1 MTANGMP
8 PDGSADKTL
17 GEIVT
22 EVSEKASLLVREEIE
37 LAKAEVTDKLTKLTR
52 GAVIAVAA
60 GVFAVFGITM
70 FFHGLAWFL
79 DDVFNWEDNIWA
91 GFAVVTVLLFLLALL
106 AAFIAYRLFK
116 KGAPPTPDLA
126 IQEAKA
132 TRAELEAQKI
142 ERDQVKRSLEREHA
156 VRASDPNS
164 RRGGEG
170 VVPRSRSPEMIRASI
185 EETRHELAFSVNDL
199 RSKVAEVTNW
209 RGQLIRNRRTALIG
223 AAVAGFVIGGG
234 IAAGVSLITGRR

>member
-1 MTANGMP
+1 MP

-52 GAVIAVAA
+52 GAVIAAAA

-91 GFAVVTVLLFLLALL
+91 GFAVVTALLFLLALL

-142 ERDQVKRSLEREHA
+142 DRDQVKRSLER
-156 VRASDPNS
+156 
-164 RRGGEG
+164 GE
-170 VVPRSRSPEMIRASI
+170 
-185 EETRHELAFSVNDL
+185 
-199 RSKVAEVTNW
+199 EVK
-209 RGQLIRNRRTALIG
+209 A
-223 AAVAGFVIGGG
+223 
-234 IAAGVSLITGRR
+234 